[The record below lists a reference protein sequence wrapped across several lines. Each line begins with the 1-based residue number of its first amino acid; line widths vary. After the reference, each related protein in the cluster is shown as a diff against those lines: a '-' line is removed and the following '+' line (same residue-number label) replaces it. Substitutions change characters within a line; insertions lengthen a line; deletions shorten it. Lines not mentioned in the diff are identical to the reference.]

1 MKLIFH
7 KNEVHSFCTP
17 DPTTV
22 SPWEDLYHR
31 WRSIAEL
38 LVGYQQVLATLAN
51 QILEV
56 EVFSHKVIKTKNQV
70 AEAVVCG

>member
-1 MKLIFH
+1 MELILH

-31 WRSIAEL
+31 WRSIAGL
-38 LVGYQQVLATLAN
+38 LVVYQQVLATLAN
-51 QILEV
+51 QVLET
-56 EVFSHKVIKTKNQV
+56 EVFHIK
-70 AEAVVCG
+70 